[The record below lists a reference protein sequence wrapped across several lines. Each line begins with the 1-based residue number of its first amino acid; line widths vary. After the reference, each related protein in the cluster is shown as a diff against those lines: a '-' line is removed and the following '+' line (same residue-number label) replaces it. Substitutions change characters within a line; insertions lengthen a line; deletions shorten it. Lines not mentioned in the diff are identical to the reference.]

1 MASSDPTRVV
11 DSPKIW
17 ACLITNTNYLPGLLT
32 LHHTLTNVFSTQ
44 YPLVALTS
52 PSLPQSALDAL
63 TARSIPHQP
72 VPFLQPASEGQQT
85 GGGGGGDQAGLAY
98 SDPRFRDTWTKLAVF
113 GLTGYDRI
121 VLLDADMLPLK
132 SMDELLD
139 DAFLPLD
146 APPEH
151 KSSSDSSSTRVLAAC
166 HACTC
171 NPFHRPH
178 YPDSWVPAN
187 CGLTALH
194 ASPSQAQISGGSP
207 GPLGVLNSG
216 LLVLRP
222 SATNYALIHQHMHD
236 HGHKYIFPDQDV
248 IANTFPGRWVPL
260 PYVYN
265 ALKPMRFKGVHDA
278 IWRDESV
285 KNVHY
290 ILAPKPWDRDETDEK
305 NEQNEM
311 DWWWIEANK
320 MRKVLDKQR
329 GIDDGF

>member
-1 MASSDPTRVV
+1 MTNLTSV
-11 DSPKIW
+11 W

-32 LHHTLTNVFSTQ
+32 LHYTLTTTLQ
-44 YPLVALTS
+44 TRYPLVALTS
-52 PSLPQSALDAL
+52 ESLPSSAIAALD
-63 TARSIPHQP
+63 ARSIPHQS
-72 VPFLQPASEGQQT
+72 VPYLQPSSDSSDSSEPK
-85 GGGGGGDQAGLAY
+85 LAF

-139 DAFLPLD
+139 DSFLPLD
-146 APPEH
+146 TPPT
-151 KSSSDSSSTRVLAAC
+151 DSSSPLGTRVLAAS

-171 NPFHRPH
+171 NPFKRTH
-178 YPDSWVPAN
+178 YPSTWTPEN
-187 CGLTALH
+187 CGLTPLH
-194 ASPSQAQISGGSP
+194 ADPALAQTSGGSP

-222 SATNYALIHQHMHD
+222 SAVYYTLIYDHMQA
-236 HGHKYIFPDQDV
+236 HGHSYIFPDQDV
-248 IANTFPGRWVPL
+248 LAYTFPDRWVPL

-265 ALKPMRFKGVHDA
+265 ALKPLRFKGVHDA

-285 KNVHY
+285 KNIHY
-290 ILAPKPWDRDETDEK
+290 ILAPKPWDRDENDEK

-311 DWWWIEANK
+311 DWWWIDVNKRRKEADVIK
-320 MRKVLDKQR
+320 
-329 GIDDGF
+329 GIEDGS